1 MRLLRRKTHGW
12 ERVLRKIKVL
22 HNVMIHYYKINH
34 DEQMLNPIGFW
45 SWGLAKGVIRIGTM
59 SDVYHIY

>member
-1 MRLLRRKTHGW
+1 
-12 ERVLRKIKVL
+12 
-22 HNVMIHYYKINH
+22 MIHYYKINH